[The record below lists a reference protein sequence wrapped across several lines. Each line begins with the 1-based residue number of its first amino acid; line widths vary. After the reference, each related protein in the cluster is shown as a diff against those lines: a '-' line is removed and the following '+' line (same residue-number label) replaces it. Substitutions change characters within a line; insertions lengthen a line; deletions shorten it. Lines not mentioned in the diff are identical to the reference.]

1 MNVEF
6 TRHLLTIKYVEM
18 FVSSIKLLERFSY
31 TVIMS
36 RHFLEV
42 RGSNPYY
49 LLYQINK
56 GRKFKPIH

>member
-31 TVIMS
+31 TVIKS
-36 RHFLEV
+36 RHC
-42 RGSNPYY
+42 S
-49 LLYQINK
+49 
-56 GRKFKPIH
+56 